1 MLGCT
6 QQLLAVDCD
15 AACFMVTDSPAQQ
28 QSCCAVGYAVPRCI
42 INAIGV
48 LAEHGATAVATPHN
62 REGLPSGH

>member
-42 INAIGV
+42 ISAIGV
-48 LAEHGATAVATPHN
+48 LAEQ
-62 REGLPSGH
+62 